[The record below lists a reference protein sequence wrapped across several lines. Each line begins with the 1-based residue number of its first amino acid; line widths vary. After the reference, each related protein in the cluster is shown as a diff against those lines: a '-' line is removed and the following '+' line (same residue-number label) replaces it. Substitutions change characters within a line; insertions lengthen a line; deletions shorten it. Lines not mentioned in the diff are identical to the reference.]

1 MTYDNKCPPRKVT
14 INLNFPENNSHFIK
28 NKNKQTLNSP
38 ESEGKISAIPV
49 SVEELQITRSRKKQ
63 KQNTTFHLFFPE
75 RWTNTLLK
83 SVLNYQKSLLDR
95 PATLEMTVSL
105 GKEIHFPSS
114 SLPKS

>member
-1 MTYDNKCPPRKVT
+1 MTYDNKCPPWNVT
-14 INLNFPENNSHFIK
+14 ISLTFLENNSHFIKNK

-49 SVEELQITRSRKKQ
+49 RVEELQITRFRKKKQ
-63 KQNTTFHLFFPE
+63 KNPTFHLRFPE

-95 PATLEMTVSL
+95 PATL
-105 GKEIHFPSS
+105 
-114 SLPKS
+114 